1 MLVQEQV
8 LVDHGD
14 YVRSA
19 RTNIQVLKGEGS
31 GVNYIWTM
39 HTLVIAG
46 GVVAVT
52 ASAADADIVVTVVV
66 TACTNKY
73 HVKVM

>member
-1 MLVQEQV
+1 M
-8 LVDHGD
+8 
-14 YVRSA
+14 Y
-19 RTNIQVLKGEGS
+19 
-31 GVNYIWTM
+31 
-39 HTLVIAG
+39 TLVIAG
-46 GVVAVT
+46 GVMAVT